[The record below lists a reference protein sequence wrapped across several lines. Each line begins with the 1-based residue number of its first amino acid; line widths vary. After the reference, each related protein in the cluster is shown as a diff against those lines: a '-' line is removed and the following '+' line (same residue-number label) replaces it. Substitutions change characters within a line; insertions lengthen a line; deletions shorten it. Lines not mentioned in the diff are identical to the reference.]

1 VLHDSL
7 VKLIKFVKYYI
18 FMDVN
23 KFIVLGETVGR
34 MNLVFIYIRIFLEI
48 IALLLN
54 LNLGVFIISII
65 LWPC

>member
-1 VLHDSL
+1 MLHDSL

>member
-1 VLHDSL
+1 VFHDFL
-7 VKLIKFVKYYI
+7 IKLMKFVKHYI
-18 FMDVN
+18 FININ
-23 KFIVLGETVGR
+23 KFMVPGETVGR